1 MAAVAAVVTKARR
14 ERSALRSATSER
26 REARTAAWQRPRRAA
41 RDAAPAPS
49 PGGGPAVSNVTGN
62 PRAVATP
69 VAPPV
74 RETRGPRAIRE
85 ARGPRRLLAALAAL
99 TAATA
104 LAGCTGASADSHVP
118 RASSAAG
125 SGTGAGP
132 AADAKAPAR
141 VVTSAADALV
151 RAGSSLVSTSMRM
164 ASGGTWLTITGT
176 GGFDYAGRRGELRLV
191 LPKDAAGAEEHK
203 PITELLMPGAL
214 YMKDRGEGVPAGK
227 WVRVDTTRLPDG
239 NLVTGGATDPLA
251 AAELL
256 RGAEDVTYS
265 GEETVGGVK
274 VRHYRGTTDIARAA
288 AAAAPAVRGPL
299 VAASKGFTVTGV
311 PFDAWLDAQGR
322 LRQLTQRF
330 TFSAAGAK
338 QGAGREVT
346 VVSTTRYDGF
356 GAAVPVIMPRAADI
370 WTGKIVSPQ
379 AR

>member
-1 MAAVAAVVTKARR
+1 MAAVATKERWEQTATMADKARR
-14 ERSALRSATSER
+14 QEPGTASPPPPHATPG
-26 REARTAAWQRPRRAA
+26 AAAVTDVTTPA
-41 RDAAPAPS
+41 DAAGS
-49 PGGGPAVSNVTGN
+49 
-62 PRAVATP
+62 TP
-69 VAPPV
+69 P
-74 RETRGPRAIRE
+74 
-85 ARGPRRLLAALAAL
+85 ARGPRPGPAASAVTAGAPAALS
-99 TAATA
+99 A
-104 LAGCTGASADSHVP
+104 LAVMAAAVASLSGCAGASADSHVD
-118 RASSAAG
+118 
-125 SGTGAGP
+125 GADGR
-132 AADAKAPAR
+132 APAG
-141 VVTSAADALV
+141 VVTAAADALV

-176 GGFDYAGRRGELRLV
+176 GGFDYADRRGRLRLV

-203 PITELLMPGAL
+203 PITELLTPGAL
-214 YMKDRGEGVPAGK
+214 YMKDRGEGVPEGK

-256 RGAEDVTYS
+256 RGAQDVTYS
-265 GEETVGGVK
+265 GEETVQGVK

-288 AAAAPAVRGPL
+288 RAAEPAVRGPL
-299 VAASKGFTVTGV
+299 EAAARGFTVTRV

-330 TFSAAGAK
+330 SFSAAGTK

-356 GAAVPVIMPRAADI
+356 GAAVPVTMPRAGDI

>member
-26 REARTAAWQRPRRAA
+26 REARTEAWPQPRRAA
-41 RDAAPAPS
+41 RDTAPAPS
-49 PGGGPAVSNVTGN
+49 PVGGPVVSNVTGT
-62 PRAVATP
+62 PRAAAAQAATP
-69 VAPPV
+69 VAPTV
-74 RETRGPRAIRE
+74 RETRAIRE
-85 ARGPRRLLAALAAL
+85 TRGPRRLLAALAAL

-118 RASSAAG
+118 RSS
-125 SGTGAGP
+125 SKAGP

-141 VVTSAADALV
+141 AVTSAADALV

-203 PITELLMPGAL
+203 PITELLTPGAL

-256 RGAEDVTYS
+256 RGAEDVTCS
-265 GEETVGGVK
+265 GEETVAGVK

-288 AAAAPAVRGPL
+288 AAAAPSVRGPL

-330 TFSAAGAK
+330 TFSAAGTK

-379 AR
+379 AP